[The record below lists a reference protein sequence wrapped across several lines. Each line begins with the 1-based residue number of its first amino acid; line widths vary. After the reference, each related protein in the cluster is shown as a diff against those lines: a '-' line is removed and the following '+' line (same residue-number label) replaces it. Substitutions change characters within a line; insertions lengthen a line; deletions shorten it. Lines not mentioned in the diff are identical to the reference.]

1 MVRNIS
7 IVFALSLVV
16 INLSGQAFASIANGA
31 GKRSLQTAEATLQV
45 AQLRPSNTIDFDK
58 CLTLAYRKG
67 IIVGERAG
75 HLPGTGPTAW
85 KQFMDACLSGKVH

>member
-1 MVRNIS
+1 MGLNTGVSLALSFVIIS
-7 IVFALSLVV
+7 LAGDVFATVAKTAGDQAIETTMQVV
-16 INLSGQAFASIANGA
+16 
-31 GKRSLQTAEATLQV
+31 
-45 AQLRPSNTIDFDK
+45 QLGPSYTSDFDK

-75 HLPGTGPTAW
+75 HMPGTGPTAW